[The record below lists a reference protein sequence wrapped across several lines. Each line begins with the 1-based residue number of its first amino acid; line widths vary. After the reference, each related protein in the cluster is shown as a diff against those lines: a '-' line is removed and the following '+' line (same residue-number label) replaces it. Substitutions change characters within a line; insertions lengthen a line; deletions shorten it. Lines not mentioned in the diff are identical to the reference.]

1 MAYFCRTL
9 AILCVGMVVLLYV
22 ANCSIM
28 VFCILP
34 QKDLGKL

>member
-1 MAYFCRTL
+1 MAYFCRTV
-9 AILCVGMVVLLYV
+9 AILCIMMVVVLYV

-28 VFCILP
+28 VFCILL